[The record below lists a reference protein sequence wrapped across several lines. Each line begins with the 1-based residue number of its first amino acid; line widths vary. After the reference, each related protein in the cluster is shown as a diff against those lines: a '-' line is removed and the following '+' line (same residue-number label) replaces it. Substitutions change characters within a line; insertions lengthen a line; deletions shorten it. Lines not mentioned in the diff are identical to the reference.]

1 MSGTTEKTILLAEDE
16 RSLRR
21 AAEVALTRRGFR
33 VITAVN
39 GEEALQF
46 AREHQPDLILLDLLM
61 PKLTGMQ
68 VLEALRADAVTRGL
82 RVLILSNSSRELE
95 MEGADRL
102 GVIDY
107 WIKAN
112 VSLKELGDRVTAVLA
127 S

>member
-1 MSGTTEKTILLAEDE
+1 MTGKTILLAEDE

-21 AAEVALTRRGFR
+21 AAEVALTRRGFQ

-39 GEEALQF
+39 GEEALQL
-46 AREHQPDLILLDLLM
+46 ARLHQPDLILLDLLM
-61 PKLTGMQ
+61 PKMTGMQ
-68 VLEALRADAVTRGL
+68 VLDALRADPATHAL

-95 MEGADRL
+95 IAGAEAL

-112 VSLKELGDRVTAVLA
+112 ISLQELGDRVTRLLEAA
-127 S
+127 

>member
-1 MSGTTEKTILLAEDE
+1 MTGKTILLAEDE

-39 GEEALQF
+39 GEEALQL
-46 AREHQPDLILLDLLM
+46 ARLHRPDLILLDLLM
-61 PKLTGMQ
+61 PKMTGMQ
-68 VLEALRADAVTRGL
+68 VLDALRSDPATSGL

-95 MEGADRL
+95 IAGAEAL

-112 VSLKELGDRVTAVLA
+112 VSLQELGDRVTKVLEA
-127 S
+127 A

>member
-1 MSGTTEKTILLAEDE
+1 MTGKTILLAEDE

-39 GEEALQF
+39 GEEALQL
-46 AREHQPDLILLDLLM
+46 ARLHQPDLILLDLLM
-61 PKLTGMQ
+61 PKMTGMQ
-68 VLEALRADAVTRGL
+68 VLDALRADPATHGL

-95 MEGADRL
+95 IAGAEKL

-112 VSLKELGDRVTAVLA
+112 VSLQELGDRVTGLFEAA
-127 S
+127 